1 MDMKTNTKREPLDAR
16 HPASFRRRL
25 LPMLVTAC
33 FAGNVIANPM
43 GPQVVNG
50 QVGFS
55 NQGNVLSIT
64 NTPGS
69 IINWQSFSI
78 SPGEITRFIQQNPNS
93 AVLNRIVGQ
102 DPSQILGALQ
112 SNGRVFLINPNGI
125 LFGQGAQVDVNGLV
139 ASTLNISNEDFLK
152 GQMNFHAGDRA
163 GSVKNQGAITTP
175 NGGQVFLIAPNVENS
190 GIITTPK
197 GDVLLAAGRSVQ
209 LVDSKNPDLHVVVSA
224 PTDEA
229 LNLGQVIAN
238 SGRTGIYGALVKQ
251 RGIVNANSAVV
262 GENGKVVLKASGD
275 TLLEA
280 GSRTTAT
287 GAGTGG
293 EVHVLGHRVALAGD
307 AKIDASGQA
316 GGGTVLVG
324 GDYQG
329 KNGSI
334 QNAARTYVGKD
345 AEIKADATV
354 NGNGGKVVVW
364 ADETTRFDGTLSARG
379 GAQGGNGGFAE
390 VSGKQSLVFRGRA
403 DLGAPRGAAGNLLLD
418 PQDIIIAN
426 GSAGADDAMASD
438 NNVDGTDAGSG
449 TDVTISEVALEG
461 LSGNITLQASRDV
474 ILNDLTDNTLNLAS
488 VSGTFSVTAG
498 RDIKTL
504 DVNDRF
510 QTGGGSVTFNTA
522 NGQIDIGGV
531 KTNGGAVNM
540 IAGGTGGNMVIREI
554 VTTPVAIDTIGGNIS
569 LTANGASWLTLGGGN
584 IDARGTGVGM
594 PGNVTLNSN
603 ASINLQAG
611 KILYANHLDMVAAN
625 GIGSGSPME
634 TQVNS
639 LSARNTSAG
648 AIQISNS
655 STNLSIVD
663 LYVQGYGVNQQAA
676 GQPVLIT
683 NSAANTLGV
692 NAPIMTAGGA
702 VTLAGPGGLDLY
714 AGGDISTL
722 GGSVSLSASDAQAK
736 IGTAVGAQIASAGGN
751 VSLGADRMD
760 LLGQADAGSGNIT
773 LSPQTG
779 ANAIHLGAADSA
791 GILGLAEAEL
801 QGLSTSSLLKIGS
814 ATMTGG
820 LSVMGNVTLSTLS
833 GKLLL
838 DAGTSNIVID
848 APLTVPGVLSLSS
861 TGGAST
867 ITQSIGALVSAPGG
881 IKASAGWVTLGELNP
896 TGIIAGTATSG
907 NFEFGSSQLVT
918 AHTVD
923 GTAGINAGA
932 GAVML
937 RSTHA
942 AGVNQDFSAPIIAG
956 AGLGVKSA
964 GPVELTNPTN
974 NFTKLAADL
983 STGTGS
989 LKVATSGPL
998 DISGPFTVGG
1008 STLYGITTNNQH
1020 AGVGAGGGLIVT
1032 DAINVGTG
1040 EFNLA
1045 ADSLTLNNTVTASMV
1060 GIKPVSP
1067 GRKITVGS
1075 STCQVSPCL
1084 AVSNLYYL
1092 QAPTI
1097 GIGNDLAPVAGDIYV
1112 AGITG
1117 DGVGPD
1123 KRHIS
1128 TTRIGLM
1135 TGGGISQGG
1144 VINVQDLGIIAGTS
1158 SSTVNLSTANQV
1170 TNLAVE
1176 TAGAPVTFTSTGT
1189 LNIVTASGG
1198 NVTTGSDYLLDGI
1211 VTNGG
1216 AVTINA
1222 VTGDVNVNSHIWSSN
1237 GAVSLSATA
1246 GNINLSSE
1254 IDSGTGNVSLSA
1266 SGNIMTGTGIP
1277 ILAGPSGNI
1286 TMTSSGASIGLGGDL
1301 DAGTTG
1307 IITLS
1312 APTGAINSTG
1322 GVSFG
1327 SELNATAGGGISLTT
1342 AVSTLSALNSGISS
1356 DITISNQKP
1365 LTLND
1370 VKQTTANS
1378 TGNISVSN
1386 SGTLTVASGK
1396 TVSAEKGMISLT
1408 AYNSMIIDGNVATTG
1423 TIPDEGNIL
1432 LQAYPSN
1439 TTSGTD
1445 TLTIN
1450 GTVSAVVGH
1459 ITLMAGD
1466 AINGASNATSS
1477 TGTVTVMANMNPPA
1491 TTGTNT
1497 PPPTLDQC
1505 TADPTL
1511 SGCTSVLPT
1520 IDSCTTNPT
1529 LAGCTAVLPTVDSC
1543 TTDPTQAGCTAVL
1556 PSLDSCTT
1564 SPTQIGCI
1572 AVLPSLTTC
1581 TTNPTQAGCTV
1592 VLPTLASC
1600 TTTPTLAGCTAVLPS
1615 VDQCTS
1621 TPTTPGCSAVPTMTS
1636 CTANPQLAG
1645 CATVLPT
1652 LETCTTNPTL
1662 AGCTAVLPAL
1672 STCTTNPTQAGC
1684 TAVLPPLSTCT
1695 TNPALA
1701 GCSAVLPSI
1710 DTCTTNP
1717 SQPGCTAVLPT
1728 LTNCTANPAQAGCTA
1743 VLPSLSSCT
1752 TNPTQAGCTAVLPT
1766 AEQCL
1771 SNSSLAGCS
1780 TVITSASRCLKEP
1793 TLPECQAVL
1802 SPNTPT
1808 TAPVTQTSPVAAV
1821 ENTVIQLI
1829 NTANTSS
1836 PAESI
1841 SQPSGSSPSTASR
1854 GAGSSSSAPGESKQE
1869 SKDEAKDERKTTA
1882 GPDDN
1887 GGQKNGPAKKMFC
1900 N

>member
-1 MDMKTNTKREPLDAR
+1 MKTNAKREPLDAR
-16 HPASFRRRL
+16 RTAFRRRL

-33 FAGNVIANPM
+33 FAGNAIANPM
-43 GPQVVNG
+43 GAQVVNG

-55 NQGNVLSIT
+55 TQGNVLSVT

-139 ASTLNISNEDFLK
+139 ASTLNLSNEDFLK
-152 GQMNFHAGDRA
+152 GQLNFRAGERA
-163 GSVKNQGAITTP
+163 GSIKNQGSITTP

-209 LVDSKNPDLHVVVSA
+209 LVDSMNPDLHVVVSA
-224 PTDEA
+224 PGDEA

-251 RGIVNANSAVV
+251 RGIVNANSAVI
-262 GENGKVVLKASGD
+262 GENGKVVLKASGE

-287 GAGTGG
+287 GAGVGG
-293 EVHVLGHRVALAGD
+293 EVHVLGNRVALTGD

-316 GGGTVLVG
+316 GGGAVLVG
-324 GDYQG
+324 GDFQG
-329 KNGSI
+329 KNDSI

-354 NGNGGKVVVW
+354 KGSGGRVIVW
-364 ADETTRFDGTLSARG
+364 ADDTTRFDGTLSARG
-379 GAQGGNGGFAE
+379 GTQGGNGGFAE
-390 VSGKQSLVFRGRA
+390 VSGKQTLVFRGRA
-403 DLGAPRGAAGNLLLD
+403 DLSAPKGAAGNLLLD

-426 GSAGADDAMASD
+426 GSGGADDAMASD
-438 NNVDGTDAGSG
+438 NNVDGTDADAV
-449 TDVTISEVALEG
+449 TNVTISEMALES

-474 ILNDLTDNTLNLAS
+474 ILNDLTDNALNLAS
-488 VSGTFSVTAG
+488 VGGTFSVTAG

-554 VTTPVAIDTIGGNIS
+554 VTTPVANDTNGGNIS
-569 LTANGASWLTLGGGN
+569 LTANGTSWLTLGGGN

-594 PGNVTLNSN
+594 SGNVTLNTN
-603 ASINLQAG
+603 ASINLQSG

-625 GIGSGSPME
+625 GIGSGSPMA

-648 AIQISNS
+648 AIEISNS

-663 LYVQGYGVNQQAA
+663 FYTHGYGVNQQAS
-676 GQPVLIT
+676 GQPVSIT
-683 NSAANTLGV
+683 NSAAKTLGV
-692 NAPIMTAGGA
+692 NAPITTAGGA

-714 AGGDISTL
+714 AGGNISTL

-736 IGTAVGAQIASAGGN
+736 IGTAVGAQISSTGGN
-751 VSLGADRMD
+751 VSLVADSMD
-760 LLGQADAGSGNIT
+760 LLGQADAGSGSIT

-779 ANAIHLGAADSA
+779 ANAIHLGATDSA
-791 GILGLAEAEL
+791 GILGLAESEL

-820 LSVMGNVTLSTLS
+820 LSVMGNVTLNTLS

-838 DAGTSNIVID
+838 DAGTSNIVIA
-848 APLTVPGVLSLSS
+848 APISLPGVLSLNS

-867 ITQSIGALVSAPGG
+867 ITQSAGALVSAPGG

-896 TGIIAGTATSG
+896 TGIIAGTASSG

-923 GTAGINAGA
+923 GTSGINAGA
-932 GAVML
+932 GAVLL

-942 AGVNQDFSAPIIAG
+942 AGVNQDVSAPIIAG

-964 GPVELTNPTN
+964 GPVELTNPGN
-974 NFTKLAADL
+974 NFAKLSADL

-989 LKVATSGPL
+989 LKVATSGAL

-1020 AGVGAGGGLIVT
+1020 VGVGAGGGLTVT
-1032 DAINVGTG
+1032 DAINSGSG
-1040 EFNLA
+1040 EVNLA

-1060 GIKPVSP
+1060 GIKPMSP

-1084 AVSNLYYL
+1084 AVSNLFHL
-1092 QAPTI
+1092 QSATI
-1097 GIGNDLAPVAGDIYV
+1097 GIGDDMAPVPGDIYV

-1158 SSTVNLSTANQV
+1158 ASTVNLSTANQV
-1170 TNLAVE
+1170 TNLAIE
-1176 TAGAPVTFTSTGT
+1176 TAGAPVTFASTGT
-1189 LNIVTASGG
+1189 LNIISASGG
-1198 NVTTGSDYLLDGI
+1198 NVATGSDYLLDGI
-1211 VTNGG
+1211 KTNGG
-1216 AVTINA
+1216 AVSLNA
-1222 VTGDVNVNSHIWSSN
+1222 VTGDINVNSHIWSSN

-1246 GNINLSSE
+1246 GNINVGTE
-1254 IDSGTGNVSLSA
+1254 IDSGAGNVNLSA
-1266 SGNIMTGTGIP
+1266 SGNIVTGTSIP

-1286 TMTSSGASIGLGGDL
+1286 TMTSSGANISLGGDL

-1312 APTGAINSTG
+1312 APTGAITTTG

-1327 SELNATAGGGISLTT
+1327 GALNATAGGGISLTT
-1342 AVSTLSALNSGISS
+1342 AVSALSALNSGANS
-1356 DITISNQKP
+1356 DISISNQKA

-1378 TGNISVSN
+1378 TGNIYVSN
-1386 SGTLTVASGK
+1386 YGTLTVASGK
-1396 TVSAEKGMISLT
+1396 TVSAEKGAITLI
-1408 AYNSMIIDGNVATTG
+1408 AYHALNIDGSVSTTG
-1423 TIPDEGNIL
+1423 SIAGEGNIT
-1432 LQAYPSN
+1432 LQAVASE

-1450 GTVSAVVGH
+1450 GTVSAVAGN
-1459 ITLMAGD
+1459 IALLAGD
-1466 AINGASNATSS
+1466 AITGASNATSS
-1477 TGTVTVMANMNPPA
+1477 TGTITVTANMNPPA
-1491 TTGTNT
+1491 NTGTNT
-1497 PPPTLDQC
+1497 SPPPTTPTLDQC

-1511 SGCTSVLPT
+1511 AGCTSVLPT
-1520 IDSCTTNPT
+1520 IDSCTANPT
-1529 LAGCTAVLPTVDSC
+1529 L
-1543 TTDPTQAGCTAVL
+1543 AGCTAVL

-1564 SPTQIGCI
+1564 NPTQTGCT
-1572 AVLPSLTTC
+1572 AVLPSLATC
-1581 TTNPTQAGCTV
+1581 TSNPTQAGCTA

-1615 VDQCTS
+1615 VEQCTS
-1621 TPTTPGCSAVPTMTS
+1621 APTTPGCSAVPTITS

-1645 CATVLPT
+1645 CTTVLPT

-1662 AGCTAVLPAL
+1662 AGCAVVLPTL
-1672 STCTTNPTQAGC
+1672 STCTANPTQAGC
-1684 TAVLPPLSTCT
+1684 TAVLPPLSSCT
-1695 TNPALA
+1695 TNPTLA

-1710 DTCTTNP
+1710 DACTTNP
-1717 SQPGCTAVLPT
+1717 SQPGCTVVLPT
-1728 LTNCTANPAQAGCTA
+1728 LTTCTTNPAQAGCTA

-1752 TNPTQAGCTAVLPT
+1752 ANPTLAGCTAVLPT

-1780 TVITSASRCLKEP
+1780 TVITTASRCLKDP
-1793 TLPECQAVL
+1793 TLPECQPVL
-1802 SPNTPT
+1802 SPNTPSST
-1808 TAPVTQTSPVAAV
+1808 PVTQTSPVAAV
-1821 ENTVIQLI
+1821 ENTIIQLS
-1829 NTANTSS
+1829 NTTNTSS
-1836 PAESI
+1836 PLGSN
-1841 SQPSGSSPSTASR
+1841 SQPSGSSPSATTGGASAS
-1854 GAGSSSSAPGESKQE
+1854 GSAPNENKQE
-1869 SKDEAKDERKTTA
+1869 GKDEGKDERKTTG
-1882 GPDDN
+1882 GPDDS
-1887 GGQKNGPAKKMFC
+1887 GVKKNEPAKKMYC